1 VSDRQAVAD
10 LVHLRR
16 NSGPEITI
24 TAVAHGTLVLGITA
38 SEAGHDGAAHGL
50 KYRNGWD
57 GQQTHQDW
65 RQGCEQWP
73 GLNIPYRRRSHR
85 FGI

>member
-1 VSDRQAVAD
+1 LNETVSGQRGVSDLHRQAIAD

-57 GQQTHQDW
+57 GQQPDQDW
-65 RQGCEQWP
+65 PPKAASNGP
-73 GLNIPYRRRSHR
+73 V
-85 FGI
+85 